1 MAGPRRLMA
10 VDVRTSGATFEA
22 SVPRALFDIA
32 GSAVGLVG
40 PSARSGA
47 FVASPDGQKFLV
59 ALQPPS
65 QVSNP
70 LTIVLNWTAGLK
82 K

>member
-1 MAGPRRLMA
+1 MT
-10 VDVRTSGATFEA
+10 VDVTTTGVTFEA

-40 PSARSGA
+40 PTSRSGA
-47 FVASPDGQKFLV
+47 FIPSADGQKFLV
-59 ALQPPS
+59 ALQPPG
-65 QVSNP
+65 QISNP